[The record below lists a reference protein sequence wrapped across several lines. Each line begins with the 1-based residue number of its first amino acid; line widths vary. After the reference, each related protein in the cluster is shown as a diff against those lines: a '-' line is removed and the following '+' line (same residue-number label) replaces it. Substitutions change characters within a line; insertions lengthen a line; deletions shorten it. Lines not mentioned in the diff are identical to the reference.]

1 MLMLF
6 AFFRSLRPKQ
16 WTKNLLLFAGVFFAQ
31 RWNDSQ
37 SLQNSALAFAVF
49 CALSG
54 VVYVVND
61 VLDVEQDRQHPKKC
75 KRPIA
80 SGAISPAAA
89 LVGAILLAVTSVCLS
104 LYLLPN
110 VFTFLAVLYLIL
122 VSAYSLKLKHMVI
135 LDILVLAVG
144 FVLRALAGIEAIRYE
159 GAAPVEIT
167 SYFLLTT
174 LFLALFLASSKRRS
188 EIVSLGDKAGS
199 HRKVLEFY
207 SREFLDILL
216 TLSIAGTIFSYS
228 LWTTQGKFTRLAE
241 ASGQAEN
248 TYLLVMTL
256 PFVLYGMFRY
266 LWLVIQ
272 KGEGGAPDTL
282 LLEDKPLLITVFLW
296 MITVV
301 GVLWKL
307 N

>member
-1 MLMLF
+1 MIS
-6 AFFRSLRPKQ
+6 AFFFSLRPKQ

-31 RWNDSQ
+31 RWSDSQ
-37 SLQNSALAFAVF
+37 SLLNACLGFAIF

-54 VVYVVND
+54 VVYVIND

-80 SGAISPAAA
+80 AGKISPRVA
-89 LVGAILLAVTSVCLS
+89 LICAILLGLISISASWI
-104 LYLLPN
+104 LLPTA
-110 VFTFLAVLYLIL
+110 FTVLAVLYLGL
-122 VSAYSLKLKHMVI
+122 VTAYSLVLKHEVI
-135 LDILVLAVG
+135 LDILILAVG
-144 FVLRALAGIEAIRYE
+144 FVIRALGGIEVLRYE
-159 GAAPVEIT
+159 GAKPVEVT

-199 HRKVLEFY
+199 HRKVLALY
-207 SREFLDILL
+207 SREFLDVLL

-228 LWTTQGKFTRLAE
+228 LWTTQGKFSRL
-241 ASGQAEN
+241 GNGGGDFDN
-248 TYLLVMTL
+248 TYLLVLTI

-266 LWLVIQ
+266 LWLVMV
-272 KGEGGAPDTL
+272 KGEGGAPDAL
-282 LLEDKPLLITVFLW
+282 LLEDKPLLITVALW
-296 MITVV
+296 FITVV
-301 GVLWKL
+301 GVLFKL

>member
-1 MLMLF
+1 MLI

-31 RWNDSQ
+31 RWSDAQ
-37 SLQNSALAFAVF
+37 SLQNAGLAFAIF

-54 VVYVVND
+54 VVYAVND
-61 VLDVEQDRQHPKKC
+61 VLDIEQDREHPKKC

-80 SGAISPAAA
+80 SGAISPGAA
-89 LVGAILLAVTSVCLS
+89 LFGAIALAAIAVGLS
-104 LYLLPN
+104 LALLPPL
-110 VFTFLAVLYLIL
+110 FTFLAVLYLIL

-144 FVLRALAGIEAIRYE
+144 FVLRALAGIEALRYE
-159 GAAPVEIT
+159 GAQPVEIT

-188 EIVSLGDKAGS
+188 EIVSLGEKAGS
-199 HRKVLEFY
+199 HRKVLELY
-207 SREFLDILL
+207 TREFLDILL

-228 LWTTQGKFTRLAE
+228 LWTTQGKFSRLAE
-241 ASGQAEN
+241 SSGHSEN

-272 KGEGGAPDTL
+272 KGEGGAPDAL

-296 MITVV
+296 IVTVV